1 MTTEQ
6 NKAIVRR
13 FLEAFE
19 ANDLSGF
26 NKVLSSDLV
35 GHTQHIGNSVSREA
49 MLQGI
54 AGFHAAFSEVHLTVE
69 DLIAE
74 GDRVATRGTTQ
85 AVHTGNF
92 MGASAT
98 GKQVTFSTM
107 SVERIQDGKIVERWV
122 DTDFMALMQQLGLV
136 PPPQPAR

>member
-1 MTTEQ
+1 MSTRETQ

-19 ANDLSGF
+19 ANDRSGF
-26 NKVLSSDLV
+26 NEVLSPDLV
-35 GHTQHIGNSVSREA
+35 AHTQHIGDSANRET

-54 AGFHAAFSEVHLTVE
+54 SMFHAAFSELHLTLE

-74 GDRVATRGTTQ
+74 GDRVAARGTTR

-107 SVERIQDGKIVERWV
+107 SVERIQAGKIVERWV
-122 DTDFMALMQQLGLV
+122 NTDFMALMQQLGLI
-136 PPPQPAR
+136 PPPTR

>member
-1 MTTEQ
+1 MSTEQ

-19 ANDLSGF
+19 ANDQSAF
-26 NKVLSSDLV
+26 NEVLSPDLV
-35 GHTQHIGNSVSREA
+35 AHTQHIGGSANRET

-54 AGFHAAFSEVHLTVE
+54 SLFHAAFGELHLTLE

-92 MGASAT
+92 IGAAPT
-98 GKQVTFSTM
+98 GKQVAFTTM
-107 SVERIQDGKIVERWV
+107 SIERIQDGKIVERWV
-122 DTDFMALMQQLGLV
+122 NTDFMSLMQQLGLV
-136 PPPQPAR
+136 PPPQANR

>member
-1 MTTEQ
+1 MSTEQ

-13 FLEAFE
+13 FMEAFE
-19 ANDLSGF
+19 TNDLAGF
-26 NKVLSSDLV
+26 QEVLSPELV
-35 GHTQHIGNSVSREA
+35 AHTQHIGGSANRET

-54 AGFHAAFSEVHLTVE
+54 SRFHAAFSELHLTLE

-85 AVHTGNF
+85 AVHTGSF
-92 MGASAT
+92 MGAPAT

-107 SVERIQDGKIVERWV
+107 SVERIEDGKIVERWV
-122 DTDFMALMQQLGLV
+122 NTDFMSLMQQLGLI